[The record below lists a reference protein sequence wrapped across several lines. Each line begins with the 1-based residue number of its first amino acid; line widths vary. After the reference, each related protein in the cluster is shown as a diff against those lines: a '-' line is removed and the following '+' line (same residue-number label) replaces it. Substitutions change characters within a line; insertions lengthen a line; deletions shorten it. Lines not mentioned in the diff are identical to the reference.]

1 VVRSSG
7 LTPTLFYMAAIEP
20 SAPKAGKKPRARKHS
35 FRLDMTP
42 MVDLAFLLL
51 TFFMLTTTFAKP
63 NVMQLQ
69 MPAKPQA
76 DSDNTPLPASKAM
89 TIILG
94 SGHQAY
100 YYFGL
105 ARPEDPSV
113 PVPTLHTTNFGPKGI
128 RQALLARGQQR
139 PEPVVLIKAGPR
151 AKYSDMVDILD
162 EMNITGQK
170 KYALTDLTAADHQ
183 LLPTAEQ
190 R

>member
-1 VVRSSG
+1 
-7 LTPTLFYMAAIEP
+7 MAAIEP
-20 SAPKAGKKPRARKHS
+20 TAPKTGKKPRARKRS

-63 NVMQLQ
+63 NVMQLT
-69 MPAKPQA
+69 MPANPRA
-76 DSDNTPLPASKAM
+76 DDQITPLKASKAM

-94 SGHQAY
+94 GGHQAY

-105 ARPEDPSV
+105 ARPDDPSV
-113 PVPTLHTTNFGPKGI
+113 PVPTLHTTNLGPKGI
-128 RQALLARGQQR
+128 RQALLARGQQK
-139 PEPVVLIKAGPR
+139 PAPVVLIKAGPR

-170 KYALTDLTAADHQ
+170 KYALTDLTAADRQ
-183 LLPTAEQ
+183 LLPPSE
-190 R
+190 RL

>member
-1 VVRSSG
+1 
-7 LTPTLFYMAAIEP
+7 MAAIEP
-20 SAPKAGKKPRARKHS
+20 SALKAGKKPRARKHN

-63 NVMQLQ
+63 TMMQLT
-69 MPAKPQA
+69 MPVK
-76 DSDNTPLPASKAM
+76 DLNHTTDIRPAHAM

-105 ARPEDPSV
+105 ARPDDPSV

-128 RQALLARGQQR
+128 RQALLARGRQQ

-162 EMNITGQK
+162 EMNITAQK
-170 KYALTDLTAADHQ
+170 KYAITDLTAADRE
-183 LLPTAEQ
+183 LLPPSERQ
-190 R
+190 